1 MNRHQQL
8 LPKDEAPDGRLVF
21 TFPDRQ
27 PSRLNRTLPH
37 VRITGHDALHVDESG
52 LLQAV
57 AAGDERAIEGLYDAF
72 ADRLYGFGLRLLGD
86 AGLAEELVQETFVRI
101 WQQAR
106 RFDPSRGAARTFV
119 FTLARRLAIDLWRR
133 PSSRRLEL
141 AREEHAPGHAE
152 HVVNSVVVSQALA
165 SVSPDHREVLEL
177 LHFQQLTQSEAAA
190 VLDIPLGTVKTRA
203 YHAVRAMKKAL
214 EEHGIDA

>member
-1 MNRHQQL
+1 M
-8 LPKDEAPDGRLVF
+8 
-21 TFPDRQ
+21 
-27 PSRLNRTLPH
+27 
-37 VRITGHDALHVDESG
+37 DESE

-57 AAGDERAIEGLYDAF
+57 ANADERAIEALYDAF

-101 WQQAR
+101 WREAA
-106 RFDPSRGAARTFV
+106 RFDPSRGAAKTFIYTV
-119 FTLARRLAIDLWRR
+119 ARRLAIDIYRR

-141 AREEHAPGHAE
+141 VPEEPVRGHAE
-152 HVVNSVVVSQALA
+152 DVVNTVVVTQALA
-165 SVSPDHREVLEL
+165 SISPDHREVLEL
-177 LHFQQLTQSEAAA
+177 LHFQQLTQSEAAV

-203 YHAVRAMKKAL
+203 YHAVRAMRKAL